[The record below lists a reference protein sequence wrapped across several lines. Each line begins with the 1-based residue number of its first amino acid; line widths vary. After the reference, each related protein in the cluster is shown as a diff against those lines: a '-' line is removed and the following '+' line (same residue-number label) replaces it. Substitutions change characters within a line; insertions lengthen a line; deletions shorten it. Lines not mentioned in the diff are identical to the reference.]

1 MTNRI
6 DGLEKDKQ
14 EFARKHQ
21 LKNYVR
27 CDICE
32 KTVANI
38 NMANTLG
45 ENLNAERLNVLD
57 VKVDNIENKLSVL
70 GRAVVQLRE
79 RLFNKK

>member
-14 EFARKHQ
+14 EFARKHH

-27 CDICE
+27 CDICD

-38 NMANTLG
+38 NMANSLG
-45 ENLNAERLNVLD
+45 ENINAERLNVLD
-57 VKVDNIENKLSVL
+57 VKVDNIERKLTAV
-70 GRAVVQLRE
+70 GRIVVQLRE
-79 RLFNKK
+79 RVFKK